1 MIIKVDLTYCVHD
14 ESLYCG
20 RHYAEN
26 LKPRCGA
33 CDELI
38 FAGQYTKVRN
48 KIHQDWWWWDFD
60 DYTNA
65 VSIIIFHLI
74 RFIKIVEYIYC
85 KN

>member
-1 MIIKVDLTYCVHD
+1 MSKIGEGKKIYYQMDMPFPNPRFALYYAIQFEDSRVHD

-38 FAGQYTKVRN
+38 FAGQYTKVR
-48 KIHQDWWWWDFD
+48 KR
-60 DYTNA
+60 
-65 VSIIIFHLI
+65 LI
-74 RFIKIVEYIYC
+74 
-85 KN
+85 